1 MAGFFLKPR
10 EFQDRLDLV
19 PHVDRFQPHRRPAKK
34 DVLAYGCLAVEAQ
47 RHVQQRLAA
56 AVHAHPAGGWRIDA
70 VEYSKQCRLPGAVT
84 RSEEHTSEL
93 QSLMRISYAV
103 FCLKKKK
110 HILIYLTDKINTMKI
125 QTN

>member
-1 MAGFFLKPR
+1 MLDTRRNRETQAHLLAGRQGTKAMAGFFLKPR

-84 RSEEHTSEL
+84 TKNRDTIDRKRTRLNSSH
-93 QSLMRISYAV
+93 
-103 FCLKKKK
+103 
-110 HILIYLTDKINTMKI
+110 
-125 QTN
+125 

>member
-34 DVLAYGCLAVEAQ
+34 DVLAYGCLDVEAQ

-56 AVHAHPAGGWRIDA
+56 AVHAHPAGGSRIEA
-70 VEYSKQCRLPGAVT
+70 VTYSKKCRLPDAVT
-84 RSEEHTSEL
+84 TKNRETHDFADTAAEDGKNTGWHTP
-93 QSLMRISYAV
+93 
-103 FCLKKKK
+103 
-110 HILIYLTDKINTMKI
+110 
-125 QTN
+125 